1 MLFIKKVGLLLI
13 FFVLLNVISIYNFDY
28 KSYFNTSETSS
39 IQTVEESESILTN
52 SFIKVKESFSDF
64 FGSKEI
70 EKPFVLIL
78 TKKESMIEIGGIFS
92 NLDDIKK
99 ISDFLNINKEGEFQF
114 DENRKINEDL
124 LKRVSF
130 LMPSFRDFFANDS
143 KISII
148 DNEILLEGTLLDVNH
163 KNLFDAI
170 VARIDFPLKMN
181 VIPAKIE
188 TSVQVQQDIKP
199 IVSKPTKEE
208 IQLTINKLLIEN
220 KITFERRSSNVT
232 VESLKVIENISKILN
247 DNQSFKVEVA
257 GHTDSRGK
265 DDLNKQ
271 ISQDRASSV
280 ANILISKGVDKN
292 RVSAVGYGEEFPIAQ
307 DDENGLSE
315 INRRVE
321 FNILGE

>member
-39 IQTVEESESILTN
+39 IQIVEESESILTN